1 MSLNL
6 SGSPW
11 DIEWYVLALTVAG
24 DTILGDRLSPL
35 HIYIS
40 VHHQD
45 TNKTKKLHHFIL
57 GSSIPSR
64 FTNLKIVP
72 CSDDLVGEPPTYF
85 CSVIVQKCINAFA
98 AWFQKWELY

>member
-11 DIEWYVLALTVAG
+11 DIEWCVLALTVAG

-35 HIYIS
+35 HIYVS

-64 FTNLKIVP
+64 FTTLKIVP

-85 CSVIVQKCINAFA
+85 CSLIVQ
-98 AWFQKWELY
+98 